1 MSLKDNINMVKE
13 ELSSEEKFFEK
24 AVLTERFIKKYKN
37 LMIASAVVVVL
48 FIGANIAYEIN
59 KNTKIRDANIAL
71 DELILNPKEGD
82 VLNDLKSLSPNLYD
96 VWSFS
101 QAVVNKDL
109 VAMKKLESSNAPI
122 VGDLAKYE
130 LADSASSLDKY
141 ASTQGAI
148 FKDLAIIRSAIILIN
163 ENKIEEAH
171 SKLLIISKESP
182 LNKTAK
188 ALLHYGIK

>member
-1 MSLKDNINMVKE
+1 MSLKDNINMVKD

-24 AVLTERFIKKYKN
+24 AVLTERFIKKYRK

-59 KNTKIRDANIAL
+59 KNSKIRDANIAL
-71 DELILNPKEGD
+71 GELALNPKDGD
-82 VLNDLKSLSPNLYD
+82 VSNDLKSLSPELYE

-101 QAVVNKDL
+101 QAVANKNL
-109 VAMKKLESSNAPI
+109 EAMKKLENSKTPI

-130 LADSASSLDKY
+130 AANSASSLDEY

-148 FKDLAIIRSAIILIN
+148 FKDLALVRSAIILMN

-171 SKLLIISKESP
+171 NKLLKISKESP